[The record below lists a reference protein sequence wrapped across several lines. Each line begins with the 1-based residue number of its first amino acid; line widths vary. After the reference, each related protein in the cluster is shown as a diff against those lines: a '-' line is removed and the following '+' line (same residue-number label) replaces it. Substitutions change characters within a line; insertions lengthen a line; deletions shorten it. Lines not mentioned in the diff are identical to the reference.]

1 MTEPYNQDDDDQPTL
16 QRGAP
21 TSSSIAA
28 APAVFDAFQDEAT
41 TATDH
46 DVLGSE
52 DALASEVSVLALAL
66 VASPSPIADARDFD
80 DIDTQKMPVEVR
92 AGLVLASQVDD
103 GT

>member
-1 MTEPYNQDDDDQPTL
+1 MTEPYNHDDDDDQPTL

-41 TATDH
+41 TATDL
-46 DVLGSE
+46 DVLGS
-52 DALASEVSVLALAL
+52 DDGLASEASVLAF
-66 VASPSPIADARDFD
+66 VASPIADARDFD

-92 AGLVLASQVDD
+92 AGLVRASLVDD
-103 GT
+103 GA